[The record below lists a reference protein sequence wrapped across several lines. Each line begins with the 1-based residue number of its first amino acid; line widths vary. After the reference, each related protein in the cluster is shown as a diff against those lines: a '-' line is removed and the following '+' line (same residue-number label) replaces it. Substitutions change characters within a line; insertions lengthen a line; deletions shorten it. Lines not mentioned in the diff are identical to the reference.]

1 MVHGINRNIRYLIHL
16 KNQIDLYD
24 DFLPICIAER
34 KMFEILDNKTIVV
47 LNHSDLYKR
56 YYSNEIAK
64 TFESKL
70 EKTYYGKKTKAELE
84 EEALNLKYHYALL
97 YSSELKIINK
107 NNYDTTKIYTLD
119 EIKEFQNRIQEINK
133 TLYGPNKQQ
142 NLNEEDI
149 DNLNTEKNELQ
160 DIIKYNPLFEPST
173 GPEIIDI
180 EKQLTNIELTHEEK
194 EMIERIKSN
203 PCIKSN
209 IEAEGFQLYSHH
221 W

>member
-1 MVHGINRNIRYLIHL
+1 MVHGTNYQIRYIIHL

-34 KMFEILDNKTIVV
+34 NMFEILDNKTIVIF
-47 LNHSDLYKR
+47 NHKDLYER

-70 EKTYYGKKTKAELE
+70 STVYYGKKTKTQLE
-84 EEALNLKYHYALL
+84 EEAQNLKYYYALL

-107 NNYDTTKIYTLD
+107 NNYNTTKIYTLD
-119 EIKEFQNRIQEINK
+119 EITEFHNRIQEINK
-133 TLYGPNKQQ
+133 IQYGPNQHNLTEDEIKQ
-142 NLNEEDI
+142 L
-149 DNLNTEKNELQ
+149 LTEKNKIYE
-160 DIIKYNPLFEPST
+160 IIRNNPIFEPST

-180 EKQLTNIELTHEEK
+180 ERQLTNIELTNEEK

-203 PCIKSN
+203 ECIKSN
-209 IEAEGFQLYSHH
+209 IEAEGFQLYSYN